1 MAASAPPLVLAEE
14 SLDNNQSQNA
24 LLPRQSGSAY
34 VRLKID
40 PNTLTQETDA
50 GVLRT
55 ELVSDSAFLSNDTGI
70 SRSSPDAFVLSSLDI
85 SGEGASTTLQE
96 TDHHGRYNL
105 STDDPLIKDIL
116 RRNVERQDEAH
127 GRKTRLPFRD
137 FIFTKQF
144 TAFDRQNPAT
154 ASSPFHGFF
163 TMFWLGVFLLLVKLA
178 ADNWRAYG
186 NIIGPSELLEMM
198 FDRELLVMG
207 VTDIVLCSSTVFC
220 LVLQKAVLAGYL
232 SWDKSGWVIQNIWQT
247 IYIGTFVGWSVY
259 RRWPWSHSFF
269 ILIHCLVMLMKQHS
283 YAFYNG
289 HYYAIVSELYKRK
302 EVLGQ
307 KLEDLEQMH
316 RGLPNGLEATSST
329 EFASSYLGETQENA
343 LNLRHRAVPSEQ
355 IQESNGNGTG
365 IASLLKAVKY
375 RTSLQPEDVL
385 CLRTIIESEID
396 AIQEEL
402 KAKCTDSTKQ
412 YPFNLTFRNFA
423 QYIPF
428 PTVVYELEYPRQDH
442 IDWYYVAEKVTA
454 TFGVLVVMNVISQ
467 AYIYP
472 VVVSTVRMAE
482 AGMSVGE
489 RLKELPWV
497 IIDLLLPLMIEHLL
511 AWYVVWDCVLN
522 LLAELT
528 YFADRGFY
536 SSWWN
541 STSFDQYARDWNRPV
556 HNFLLRHVYHSSIA
570 AFHLSKPAAMLATF
584 FLSALVH
591 ELVMWC
597 LFRKVRGYL
606 IGMQMLQLPLVGL
619 AKTKWMRQ
627 RKLLGNVIFWFGI
640 ITGPSCLCS
649 LYLIT

>member
-1 MAASAPPLVLAEE
+1 MAESPLPLLVKEQTLDECQKASVLSRDGVLYEN
-14 SLDNNQSQNA
+14 LQ
-24 LLPRQSGSAY
+24 
-34 VRLKID
+34 ID
-40 PNTLTQETDA
+40 PDTGAQESESA
-50 GVLRT
+50 VISA
-55 ELVSDSAFLSNDTGI
+55 EAIVDSALPASDRRILQSN
-70 SRSSPDAFVLSSLDI
+70 PDAFILSSPSLGKLGAPAKLRETNAL
-85 SGEGASTTLQE
+85 GEYILGA
-96 TDHHGRYNL
+96 
-105 STDDPLIKDIL
+105 DDPLIKDIL
-116 RRNVERQDEAH
+116 SRNVKREDEAQ
-127 GRKTRLPFRD
+127 GKQTRVPFSD
-137 FIFTKQF
+137 LIFTRQF
-144 TAFDRQNPAT
+144 TAFDRQNLAS

-163 TMFWLGVFLLLVKLA
+163 TAFWLGIFLLLVKLA

-186 NIIGPSELLEMM
+186 NILGPSELLEMM
-198 FDRELLVMG
+198 FDREVFVMG
-207 VTDIVLCSSTVFC
+207 ATDVVLCSSTVFC

-232 SWDKSGWVIQNIWQT
+232 SWDKSGWIIQNIWQT
-247 IYIGTFVGWSVY
+247 SYIAAFFGWTVY
-259 RRWPWSHSFF
+259 RGWPWSHSFF

-289 HYYAIVSELYKRK
+289 HLSELYKRK
-302 EVLGQ
+302 QVLER
-307 KLEDLEQMH
+307 KLKDLEELHQAS
-316 RGLPNGLEATSST
+316 PNDPKVSTST
-329 EFASSYLGETQENA
+329 AVASSYFDDTQKHALHPRPGALTSEN
-343 LNLRHRAVPSEQ
+343 V
-355 IQESNGNGTG
+355 QEADSSRSG
-365 IASLLKAVKY
+365 IASLVAAVKSG
-375 RTSLQPEDVL
+375 TGLQPEDIIH
-385 CLRTIIESEID
+385 LREIIESEID
-396 AIQEEL
+396 AIQKEL

-412 YPFNLTFRNFA
+412 YPCNLTLRNFA

-428 PTVVYELEYPRQDH
+428 PTVVYELEYPRQDR
-442 IDWYYVAEKVTA
+442 INWYYVAEKGAA
-454 TFGVLVVMNVISQ
+454 TFGVMVVMNVISQ
-467 AYIYP
+467 TYIYP

-489 RLKELPWV
+489 RLQELPWV
-497 IIDLLLPLMIEHLL
+497 IVDLLLPLMIEHLL

-584 FLSALVH
+584 FLSALIH

-606 IGMQMLQLPLVGL
+606 MGMQMLQLPLVGL

>member
-1 MAASAPPLVLAEE
+1 MAETTTPLVLAEE
-14 SLDNNQSQNA
+14 SLDKSQNA
-24 LLPRQSGSAY
+24 SLSGPSGGAY
-34 VRLKID
+34 GRLKVD
-40 PNTLTQETDA
+40 RDTVTQESEN
-50 GVLRT
+50 GVLFAGII
-55 ELVSDSAFLSNDTGI
+55 SDSALLDNDIRI
-70 SRSSPDAFVLSSLDI
+70 SRSNPNAFVLSSLNI
-85 SGEGASTTLQE
+85 SKEGPPVTLRETNAHGE
-96 TDHHGRYNL
+96 HVL
-105 STDDPLIKDIL
+105 SADDLLIKDIL
-116 RRNVERQDEAH
+116 SRNVKRQNEAQNK
-127 GRKTRLPFRD
+127 KTRVPFSD
-137 FIFTKQF
+137 LIFTKQF
-144 TAFDRQNPAT
+144 TAFDRQNPAS
-154 ASSPFHGFF
+154 AGSPFHGFW
-163 TMFWLGVFLLLVKLA
+163 TMFWLGIFLFLVKLA

-186 NIIGPSELLEMM
+186 NILGPSELLEMM
-198 FDRELLVMG
+198 FDREVFVMG
-207 VTDIVLCSSTVFC
+207 VTDIVLCSSTVLC

-232 SWDKSGWVIQNIWQT
+232 SWNKSGWIIQNVWQT

-259 RRWPWSHSFF
+259 RHWPWSHSFF

-289 HYYAIVSELYKRK
+289 HLSELYTRK
-302 EVLGQ
+302 QVLEQ
-307 KLEDLEQMH
+307 KLKDLGELHQ
-316 RGLPNGLEATSST
+316 GSPEGPKTTSST
-329 EFASSYLGETQENA
+329 AVASSYLGETQKDA
-343 LNLRHRAVPSEQ
+343 LHLRSRAVHSRNVQ
-355 IQESNGNGTG
+355 GSDTSGSG
-365 IASLLKAVKY
+365 IASLVATVK
-375 RTSLQPEDVL
+375 SGSALQPEDISH
-385 CLRTIIESEID
+385 LRAIIESEID

-402 KAKCTDSTKQ
+402 EAKCTDSTKQ
-412 YPFNLTFRNFA
+412 YPSNLTLRNFA

-428 PTVVYELEYPRQDH
+428 PTVVYELEYPRQER
-442 IDWYYVAEKVTA
+442 INWYYVAEKSAA
-454 TFGVLVVMNVISQ
+454 TFGVMVVMNVISQ
-467 AYIYP
+467 TYIYP

-489 RLKELPWV
+489 RLQELPWV

-606 IGMQMLQLPLVGL
+606 MGMQMLQLPLVGL